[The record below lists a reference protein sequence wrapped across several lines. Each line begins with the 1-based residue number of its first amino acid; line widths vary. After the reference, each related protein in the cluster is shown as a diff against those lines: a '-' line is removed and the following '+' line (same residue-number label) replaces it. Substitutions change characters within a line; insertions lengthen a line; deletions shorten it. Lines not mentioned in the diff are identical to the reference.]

1 MRSQVLGTLRRISMT
16 QNGIN
21 HPGISALAKA
31 LSKNTGLQ
39 VLDLNDNTFTAKG
52 AAAVA
57 EVRNKS
63 AAVSQSAHK
72 VASFFN
78 FAAPT
83 YPLADNFLK
92 LNNL

>member
-1 MRSQVLGTLRRISMT
+1 MT

-31 LSKNTGLQ
+31 LAKNTNLQ

-57 EVRNKS
+57 EVSNGW
-63 AAVSQSAHK
+63 
-72 VASFFN
+72 
-78 FAAPT
+78 
-83 YPLADNFLK
+83 
-92 LNNL
+92 